1 MNLNV
6 PQPFTY
12 WATIERVI
20 DGDTLVVTLD
30 LGFNVKLTDVHMR
43 VYGINCPEKNT
54 EEGQE
59 AMRYTKEWVAMDD
72 LYHAVKPKAYKVSVQ
87 DHKKDKYGRILG
99 EIFYG
104 GESLG
109 ETLIKAGKAKPYFG
123 VGEKPV

>member
-1 MNLNV
+1 MNPNV

-12 WATIERVI
+12 WATIDRVI

-43 VYGINCPEKNT
+43 VYGINCPEKDT
-54 EEGQE
+54 EEGKD
-59 AMRYTKEWVAMDD
+59 AIRYTKEWVAMDD
-72 LYHAVKPKAYKVSVQ
+72 INHLKPKQYKVSVQ
-87 DHKKDKYGRILG
+87 EHKKDKYGRILG

-109 ETLIKAGKAKPYFG
+109 ETLIKAKKAKPYFG
-123 VGEKPV
+123 VGVKPV